1 MKLQRSFLIAIIL
14 CIVGL
19 SAWEL
24 YWRSNG
30 YYPDLDDN
38 KDLWSV
44 QRARVEKATKND
56 VLLLGASRV
65 LFDIQLDEWEEVT
78 GKRPIQLASEGSSPL
93 PVFRD
98 IVENTDFN
106 GTIIVGV
113 APPVFFDYAKTSS
126 VSWKWPQARIAHFYD
141 RTYAQR
147 LNHLISLPLQKN
159 IAFLSTSEME
169 TADPIDLKTLLDRVK
184 IGNRIPA
191 GGPPPL
197 FNFKDIAVDRNS
209 KMKDRTV
216 TDTAFA
222 NSITK
227 VWQFYGQNSPPPDKD
242 GVIKYFIEDVK
253 KFKEKGGNLILV
265 RCPSTGGSRMGESH
279 VFARHDFWDQ
289 VVLQANVNGYHFED
303 YDQLKHFDCPEWS
316 HLSASDASIFT
327 TELAKIMQ
335 NDGALT
341 NQKIN

>member
-1 MKLQRSFLIAIIL
+1 MNLKRSFLIAIIL
-14 CIVGL
+14 CVIGL

-98 IVENTDFN
+98 IVENSDFN

-113 APPVFFDYAKTSS
+113 APGVFFSYDKTT
-126 VSWKWPQARIAHFYD
+126 VFWKWPQARIDHFHE
-141 RTYAQR
+141 RTYAER
-147 LNHLISLPLQKN
+147 LNHIFSLPLQKN
-159 IAFLSTSEME
+159 IAFLASTETE
-169 TADPIDLKTLLDRVK
+169 TADPIDLKTLLKRVK
-184 IGNRIPA
+184 IGNRIPV

-197 FNFKDIAVDRNS
+197 FNFKDIDIDRNS
-209 KMKDRTV
+209 KMTEKTV

-227 VWQFYGQNSPPPDKD
+227 VWRFYGEHSPPPNRD
-242 GVIKYFIEDVK
+242 GVIAYFMEDIK
-253 KFKEKGGNLILV
+253 KFKEKGGNLILL
-265 RCPSTGGSRMGESH
+265 RCPSTGGARMAENHFMSRN
-279 VFARHDFWDQ
+279 DFWDQ
-289 VVLQANVNGYHFED
+289 VVTQTNVKGYHFED
-303 YDQLKHFDCPEWS
+303 YDKLKNFDCPEWS
-316 HLSASDASIFT
+316 HLSASDAAIFT
-327 TELAKIMQ
+327 TELAKIML
-335 NDGALT
+335 NDGVIT